1 MKKAFF
7 CTLASLASI
16 LAPAIDVFASP
27 PSPET
32 TKILFVGNS
41 LTLGNDLPGLVERI
55 AASKGV
61 SIITQTSAKGSTR
74 LADHA
79 DTPEIKTL
87 FDETAW
93 DFVVLQEH
101 SQLPALRDE
110 DVAQKTLPY
119 ARWLAERARLMSPA
133 TEVVFYMAMA
143 HRNGDQFN
151 KKNFSE
157 VGTYEG
163 MQQRSNATYNMMAR
177 ENSASVVPVGVV
189 WSQMRSSHPD
199 VDLYIDERHPTV
211 AGSYLAACV
220 FFTTLFSQGCEGAFQ
235 PTSLTDGTGLKIQ
248 NLSDDVLLRNAGIQ

>member
-7 CTLASLASI
+7 CTLVGLASL
-16 LAPAIDVFASP
+16 LGPAIDVFASP

-32 TKILFVGNS
+32 SKILFVGNS
-41 LTLGNDLPGLVERI
+41 LTLGNDLPGLVKSI

-61 SIITQTSAKGSTR
+61 SIVTRTTAKGSAR
-74 LADHA
+74 LEHHA
-79 DTPEIKTL
+79 ENPQVKTL
-87 FDETAW
+87 LDETAW

-119 ARWLAERARLMSPA
+119 ARWLAERARLMSPE

-143 HRNGDQFN
+143 HRDGDQFN
-151 KKNFSE
+151 KKNFSK
-157 VGTYEG
+157 VGTYAG
-163 MQQRSNATYNMMAR
+163 MQQRSNDTYNKMAR
-177 ENSASVVPVGVV
+177 QNGASVVPVGVV
-189 WSQMRSSHPD
+189 WSQMRTSHPD
-199 VDLYIDERHPTV
+199 VNLYIDERHPTV

-220 FFTTLFSQGCEGAFQ
+220 FFTTLFSQGCEGAYQ
-235 PTSLTDGTGLKIQ
+235 PMALADGTGLKIQ